1 MYKAHMYMHAH
12 VYEARVYMLICTRLM
27 CVCSYGTRWPALA
40 IHGDKQQGE
49 RDWVLQQFK
58 SGQSTILVATDVAAR
73 GEAHVYM
80 LICIRLV
87 WLSVCIC
94 SYGSCVYAH
103 MYKARMAVCVYMLI
117 WLMCICSYV

>member
-1 MYKAHMYMHAH
+1 MYKAH
-12 VYEARVYMLICTRLM
+12 VCMLIR
-27 CVCSYGTRWPALA
+27 TRWPALA

-80 LICIRLV
+80 LI
-87 WLSVCIC
+87 WLMRIC

-103 MYKARMAVCVYMLI
+103 MYKARMAVLMLVYDAIRALYI
-117 WLMCICSYV
+117 

>member
-1 MYKAHMYMHAH
+1 MYKAH
-12 VYEARVYMLICTRLM
+12 VCMLIR
-27 CVCSYGTRWPALA
+27 TRWPALA

-80 LICIRLV
+80 LI
-87 WLSVCIC
+87 WLMRIC

-103 MYKARMAVCVYMLI
+103 MYKARMAVLMLVYDAMLVATGVAAP
-117 WLMCICSYV
+117 SPQT

>member
-1 MYKAHMYMHAH
+1 MC
-12 VYEARVYMLICTRLM
+12 MLIR
-27 CVCSYGTRWPALA
+27 TRWPALA

-80 LICIRLV
+80 PICIRLV
-87 WLSVCIC
+87 WLCSCWYTTRYEPYTYEHIHTSAL
-94 SYGSCVYAH
+94 SYGCAH
-103 MYKARMAVCVYMLI
+103 AGIRRDAGGDRRRGAKSSYMNL
-117 WLMCICSYV
+117 

>member
-1 MYKAHMYMHAH
+1 MYKAH
-12 VYEARVYMLICTRLM
+12 VCMLIR
-27 CVCSYGTRWPALA
+27 TRWPALA

-103 MYKARMAVCVYMLI
+103 MYKARMAVLMLVYDAIRALYI
-117 WLMCICSYV
+117 